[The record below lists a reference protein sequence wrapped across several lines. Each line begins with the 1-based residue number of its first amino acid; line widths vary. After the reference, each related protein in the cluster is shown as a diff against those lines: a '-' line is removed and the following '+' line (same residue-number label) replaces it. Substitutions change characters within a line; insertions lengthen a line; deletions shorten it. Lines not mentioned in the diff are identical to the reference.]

1 MTLYARN
8 LVRVQGNLPVWD
20 AKNKVYVASYGNTFD
35 EKYRSVLDTV
45 NMAAVEGAFKYA
57 QAECINQDVVV
68 NCTRKNDIKYV
79 VFYQTTIV
87 Q

>member
-1 MTLYARN
+1 
-8 LVRVQGNLPVWD
+8 
-20 AKNKVYVASYGNTFD
+20 VYVASYGNTFD

-87 Q
+87 QL